1 MMVFAAEFG
10 TGQVLWSIFWF
21 FLFFMWIWLVI
32 SIFGDIIRSDDMGG
46 ASKAIWAALIVFLP
60 YLGVFAYLLLR
71 GGKMGE
77 RQLAAARAQEQA
89 VASYIRETAGGGSSP
104 ADQLATLAD
113 LHASGKLDDAEY
125 ATAKAKVING

>member
-46 ASKAIWAALIVFLP
+46 ASKALWAALIVFLP

-77 RQLAAARAQEQA
+77 RQMAAARAQEQA
-89 VASYIRETAGGGSSP
+89 VASYIRETAGGGAST
-104 ADQLATLAD
+104 AEQLATLAE

-125 ATAKAKVING
+125 ATAKAKVINV